1 VRGCLEASL
10 KKKEKKG
17 KEKKVNKPNRKR
29 WNKNTLEVKKQKNEQ
44 TSK

>member
-1 VRGCLEASL
+1 VGEGWREEVRGCLEASL

-29 WNKNTLEVKKQKNEQ
+29 
-44 TSK
+44 